1 VIAGYGPSGKFKDLT
16 SYKSNKKCLIYLPK
30 TQIVKH
36 IPGVM
41 ACWYSPI
48 WGSLKPGKGP
58 GFKSSG
64 VHVKFLPMSLTL
76 GVANGLARLCL
87 LL

>member
-1 VIAGYGPSGKFKDLT
+1 
-16 SYKSNKKCLIYLPK
+16 
-30 TQIVKH
+30 
-36 IPGVM
+36 M

-64 VHVKFLPMSLTL
+64 VHVKYLPMSLTL
-76 GVANGLARLCL
+76 GVANGLPGCVCCCDSKKIK
-87 LL
+87 